1 MNDYSA
7 TATVFDGGF
16 ERLTDAPMGYQWR
29 LWFKGT
35 VYLIPVAFPDMPT
48 NVALMGSAVLDDV
61 LNDISPTLAYDWLVD
76 TKGYSIADAFSA
88 FQPSIVENTIRV
100 NGIRST
106 DEDVLSDQ
114 VRHTLTNTLDI
125 ARLAIL
131 KELPTMRH
139 NP

>member
-1 MNDYSA
+1 MNDYTA

-35 VYLIPVAFPDMPT
+35 VYLIPKEMADMPT
-48 NVALMGSAVLDDV
+48 NVALMGSAVVLTDV
-61 LNDISPTLAYDWLVD
+61 GPTLAYDWLVD
-76 TKGYSIADAFSA
+76 TKGYSIDDAFSA
-88 FQPSIVENTIRV
+88 FQPSIVEGTIRV

-131 KELPTMRH
+131 KQLPTMRH
-139 NP
+139 TP